1 MSWAAA
7 LAATGIPYFAG
18 AAGCVLAFV
27 AVFRLWVW
35 RR

>member
-7 LAATGIPYFAG
+7 LAATGIPFFVR
-18 AAGCVLAFV
+18 AAGCALVFV
-27 AVFRLWVW
+27 AVLRLWVV